1 MIPDRARFEA
11 LDAEDPLA
19 PVRDRFALQEDRVY
33 LDGNSLG
40 VPPHSALA
48 AVSAA
53 AGTEWA
59 GSLIDGW
66 NTHDWIGLPERV
78 GDRIG
83 ALIGAAPGQVAVCDS
98 TSVNLFKLLAAALAL
113 RPGRT
118 TILSTDDNFPTDL
131 YMAEGLSSLL
141 GTERCRLRTL
151 TLEALPAALD
161 DDVAV
166 VLLTHV
172 DFRSGRRLDLPELTR
187 TIHASGALVL
197 WDLAHSAGAV
207 PLDLDAAGVDL
218 AVGCGYKYLN
228 GGPGAPAFLY
238 VAERHQH
245 AAVQPLSGWM
255 GHARPFGFEPGYAP
269 GDGILRFL
277 CGTPPVL
284 SVRALEGALDAFDG
298 VDLEAVRR
306 KSIALADAFVE
317 CLEASAVAAQF
328 ELVSPREAAQRGSQI
343 ALRHDRAHALVRA
356 LIEAGVVGDFRAPDL
371 LRFGFTPLYTRF
383 VDVHEAVTCLER
395 IVLDG
400 RHTDPRLQHQ
410 ARVT

>member
-19 PVRDRFALQEDRVY
+19 PVRDRFALRGERVY

-40 VPPHSALA
+40 IPPHSALA
-48 AVSAA
+48 AVSTA

-59 GSLIDGW
+59 GALVDGW
-66 NTHDWIGLPERV
+66 NAHDWIGLPERV

-83 ALIGAAPGQVAVCDS
+83 SLIGAAPGQVAVCDS

-131 YMAEGLSSLL
+131 YMAQGLSALL
-141 GTERCRLRTL
+141 GEQRCRLRTL
-151 TLEALPAALD
+151 DPEALPAALD

-166 VLLTHV
+166 VMLTHV
-172 DFRSGRRLDLPELTR
+172 DFRSGHRLDLPGLTR
-187 TIHASGALVL
+187 TIRASGALVL
-197 WDLAHSAGAV
+197 WDLAHSAGAMPV
-207 PLDLDAAGVDL
+207 ALDAAGVDL

-238 VAERHQH
+238 VAERHQE

-269 GDGILRFL
+269 GAGILRFL

-306 KSIALADAFVE
+306 KSVALADAFVE
-317 CLEASAVAAQF
+317 CLEGSAVAAEF
-328 ELVSPREAAQRGSQI
+328 ELVSPRDPAQRGSQI
-343 ALRHDRAHALVRA
+343 ALRHDEAHALVRA
-356 LIEAGVVGDFRAPDL
+356 LIEADVVGDFRAPNL

-383 VDVHEAVTCLER
+383 VDVHEAVSRLER
-395 IVLDG
+395 IVLRGD
-400 RHTDPRLQHQ
+400 HTDPRLRQQ

>member
-1 MIPDRARFEA
+1 VIPDRARFEA

-19 PVRDRFALQEDRVY
+19 PVRDRFALRDGRVY

-59 GSLIDGW
+59 GALVDGW

-83 ALIGAAPGQVAVCDS
+83 ELIGAAPGQVAVCDS

-141 GTERCRLRTL
+141 GEQRCRLRTL
-151 TLEALPAALD
+151 APEALPAALD

-166 VLLTHV
+166 VMLTHV
-172 DFRSGRRLDLPELTR
+172 DFRSGRRLDLAGLTR
-187 TIHASGALVL
+187 KIQASGALVL
-197 WDLAHSAGAV
+197 WDLAHSAGAM
-207 PLDLDAAGVDL
+207 PLELDATGVDL

-269 GDGILRFL
+269 GAGILRFL

-284 SVRALEGALDAFDG
+284 SVRALEGALEAFGG
-298 VDLEAVRR
+298 VDLEAART
-306 KSIALADAFVE
+306 KSVALADAFVE
-317 CLEASAVAAQF
+317 CLEASSVATEF
-328 ELVSPREAAQRGSQI
+328 ELVSPRDAAQRGSQI
-343 ALRHDRAHALVRA
+343 ALRHEHAHALVRA
-356 LIEAGVVGDFRAPDL
+356 LIEADVVGDFRAPDL

-383 VDVHEAVTCLER
+383 VDVHEAVVRLER
-395 IVLDG
+395 IVLEG
-400 RHTDPRLQHQ
+400 RHTDPRLQRQ
-410 ARVT
+410 GRVT